1 MLVPG
6 VIDSTTNFI
15 EHPRLVARRLLEFA
29 AIVGKHRWMIHHN
42 TGAIYFLVCHPSI
55 QFNLIFNSSFELFI
69 ACKLELLSE
78 G

>member
-1 MLVPG
+1 MPG

-29 AIVGKHRWMIHHN
+29 AIVGKHRWI
-42 TGAIYFLVCHPSI
+42 TKDITVAIYFLVCHPSI

-69 ACKLELLSE
+69 ACKLELVSE